1 MAKTTRILIPSDFT
15 LDSLDFV
22 HQSIEESTADQIDI
36 ILVYGNKSS
45 TSASELLGI
54 GLEDQLDALQSAS
67 FLKACRAMYQR
78 YQNRKLSIFTDILG
92 TDNGHYLQHYLRG
105 QSVDE
110 IIIPSDYTYKK
121 KTRNFFNV
129 AIALRN
135 VQNQIR
141 STISFKEQQ
150 HNRKS
155 EVLLAV
161 G

>member
-15 LDSLDFV
+15 LESLDFV
-22 HQSIEESTADQIDI
+22 SQSIDESTADQIDI
-36 ILVYGNKSS
+36 ILVYGNRNS

-54 GLEDQLDALQSAS
+54 GLEDQLDVLQSAS
-67 FLKACRAMYQR
+67 FLKACSTMYQR
-78 YQNRKLSIFTDILG
+78 YQTRKLSIFADILG
-92 TDNGHYLQHYLRG
+92 TDNGHYLQHYLKG

-110 IIIPSDYTYKK
+110 IIIPSGYNYKK

-129 AIALRN
+129 ADALRN
-135 VQNQIR
+135 VQHQIR
-141 STISFKEQQ
+141 PTVSFKEQR